1 MTTAT
6 ATGFTAAAIRRSRS
20 VRFVFLLQSS
30 LVASLLPDHLA
41 ASASSSN
48 LRRVVFPFGFRTSKW
63 RVHTGCASDCS
74 GSEPPPNCDRLLS
87 GCMHG
92 AHTLAIQLDRCSYI
106 ECHDRHTGKK
116 RLFLRCTAQLRP
128 GRGGCRF
135 EAAAGPSRRGHLFSL
150 APNPDASNLC
160 VLCMPVQLAPEH
172 ELNFQRLW
180 RELRNV
186 KKKIDLLRLLLRV
199 EGDGRTMQCSCM
211 ADCLAWQR

>member
-1 MTTAT
+1 MHRQRHRWVTTAT

-106 ECHDRHTGKK
+106 ECHDRHTGNDG
-116 RLFLRCTAQLRP
+116 FCAAQRSC
-128 GRGGCRF
+128 GQA
-135 EAAAGPSRRGHLFSL
+135 EAAADSRRL
-150 APNPDASNLC
+150 PD
-160 VLCMPVQLAPEH
+160 
-172 ELNFQRLW
+172 R
-180 RELRNV
+180 
-186 KKKIDLLRLLLRV
+186 
-199 EGDGRTMQCSCM
+199 
-211 ADCLAWQR
+211 ADAGISSRSPQIPTQAICACFACPSS